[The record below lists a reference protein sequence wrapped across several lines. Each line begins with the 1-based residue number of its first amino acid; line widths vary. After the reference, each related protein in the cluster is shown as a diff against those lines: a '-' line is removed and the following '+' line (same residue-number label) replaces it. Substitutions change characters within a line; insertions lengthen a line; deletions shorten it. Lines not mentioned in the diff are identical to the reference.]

1 MWNDVFLPG
10 TPLLEIFIR
19 GTVVYLAIFF
29 MLRFTP
35 RREVGS
41 FSTTNLIVIVI
52 IADAAQNAMA
62 GEYRSISDGL
72 LLVATIVGWSIVL
85 DAAAFRWPAVARI
98 VKPPPRVLVR
108 NGRLDRRNLRREL
121 ITEDEL
127 MAHLREQGTEELS
140 ELDVVLEPD
149 GRVSVHK
156 RDDDDQA

>member
-10 TPLLEIFIR
+10 TPLPEIFIR